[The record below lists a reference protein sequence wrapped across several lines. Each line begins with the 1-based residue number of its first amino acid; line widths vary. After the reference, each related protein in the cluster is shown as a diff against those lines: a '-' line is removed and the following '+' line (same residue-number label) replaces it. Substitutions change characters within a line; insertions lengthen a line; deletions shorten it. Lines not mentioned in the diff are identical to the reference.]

1 MKIYL
6 KHLFINTHQNYRSL
20 VPVIMFITFLLLP
33 AITVSSDESKLS
45 FLAKIYEK
53 TFQFS
58 TLITAQT
65 VRDDFS
71 TDEGVDK
78 AIQWC
83 KETGVTRV
91 FIETFRNGYMA
102 KEEDMIRGRDAF
114 KKAGFITDG
123 CVTTTG
129 IGVES
134 NGWKLVSNYEMPKT
148 LEECEKIFRFTASLF
163 DVIMIDDF
171 LFTDDTTEISEKAR
185 GERSWADYRCDLM
198 LRASHERI
206 LKPAREVNPN
216 VKVIIKYPQ
225 WYDNFHNRGYD
236 VDAQTRDFDIIW
248 VGTETR
254 DPDSKQ
260 WGRKAQ
266 YEAFFIMQWLTDV
279 GGAKTGGGWFD
290 PYGTNP
296 KTYVEQARQTI
307 LGGARDALLFN
318 YKTLLSDEHA
328 DNVVELR
335 KELPLLFELA
345 KLIHGAKP
353 TGVLAVKIPNSD
365 APKEMYIYDFLGMLG
380 IPMAPLS
387 TIDAAF
393 PCALFATQSWKQGVF
408 PRQFNKFITDGKPV
422 LLTHNMKDLLQSKHL
437 EIPKSV
443 KVIQI
448 PQEPR
453 DLYKLDSKQLEEIRK
468 PLLKALGMEISGP
481 TCVSLYLYDNGVMAV
496 ENFNDTAVT
505 FSVKFDRPL
514 SVSELSSIK
523 NKALALPRKESVEIE
538 NNQNSITFKLQPRSL
553 GVVQLEENRLKRK

>member
-1 MKIYL
+1 MSIYT
-6 KHLFINTHQNYRSL
+6 KYQSINFRGFRSFL
-20 VPVIMFITFLLLP
+20 SVIIFMSFLLLP
-33 AITVSSDESKLS
+33 TTTVSSDESKLS
-45 FLAKIYEK
+45 FLAKIYEN

-65 VRDDFS
+65 VRDEFS
-71 TDEGVDK
+71 TDEGVDR

-83 KETGVTRV
+83 RKTGVSRV
-91 FIETFRNGYMA
+91 FIETYRNGYMA
-102 KEEDMIRGRDAF
+102 KEEDLKRGRDAF

-148 LEECEKIFRFTASLF
+148 LEECEQIFRFTASLF

-185 GERSWADYRCDLM
+185 GESSWADYRCDLM
-198 LRASHERI
+198 LRVSHERI
-206 LKPAREVNPN
+206 LKPARAVNPN

-236 VDAQTRDFDIIW
+236 VVAQTRDFDIIW

-254 DPDSKQ
+254 DPNSKQ

-365 APKEMYIYDFLGMLG
+365 ASKEMYIYDFLGMLG

-387 TIDAAF
+387 RIDSTF
-393 PCALFATQSWKQGVF
+393 PCALFATQSWQPGVF
-408 PRQFNKFITDGKPV
+408 PEQFKKFINDNKPV
-422 LLTHNMKDLLQSKHL
+422 LLTHNMKDLLQSKQV
-437 EIPKSV
+437 EIPRSV
-443 KVIQI
+443 KVVDI
-448 PQEPR
+448 PKEPR
-453 DLYKLDSKQLEEIRK
+453 DLYNLNDKQLVDIRK

-481 TCVSLYLYDNGVMAV
+481 TRISLYLYDNGVMAV
-496 ENFNDTAVT
+496 ENFNDTAVS
-505 FSVKFDRPL
+505 FSVKFDKPL
-514 SVSELSSIK
+514 SASEISSIN
-523 NKALALPRKESVEIE
+523 NKALVLPGKESAKIE
-538 NNQNSITFKLQPRSL
+538 AKHNSITFKLQPRSL
-553 GVVQLEENRLKRK
+553 GVVQLESKRLGGK